1 MPALL
6 RPSLALLALAVT
18 ADAGW
23 VAGAGVAAAVAA
35 AGVLALLPSSGG
47 DRPAWGAALGEAAR
61 WGAAAVAIVGGID
74 LAVYG
79 VLGV

>member
-1 MPALL
+1 
-6 RPSLALLALAVT
+6 
-18 ADAGW
+18 
-23 VAGAGVAAAVAA
+23 VAA

-47 DRPAWGAALGEAAR
+47 DRAAWGAALGEAAR

-74 LAVYG
+74 IAVHG